1 MNNKK
6 LIFIIFLLF
15 CFSRIIIYLSGI
27 YPNLLFGYWQ
37 TLDYKLLSQ
46 DLFSSLIYLHSEPIL
61 WNLLL
66 GVTIKIFKENLK
78 FVAYFFYFYHV
89 ILSFFI
95 ILYSILISDYFRSSV
110 KVKFFLAVF
119 LILSPNLIFFE
130 NWIFYTHTT
139 CFLFFQLTYFL
150 LRFFKNNELK
160 FEFLIYLNLLLLTT
174 LWKAFHPLIIFLF
187 FLIFLLLSKNLKL
200 RRSVIVFSLFFIISI
215 FPMIKNKII
224 FGFFSNGSL
233 IGLNLTQTIPSK
245 SKVHFI
251 DIDNNVNNCTFD
263 IKERDEYNYFIQFK
277 KNKDDYNHPSLV
289 GNLSGKN
296 NLGGIYKS
304 KECTKVFFDY
314 ITENSFQ
321 WLISRFYNLLHSHGK
336 PAIDH
341 GFAPLNWDKTRL
353 SSFIKFMKSSD
364 FLKYLMGATLIIYML
379 IIYIFF
385 IYRFYFSN
393 EKTFIKKSL
402 FCIFILYSYLVFVGH
417 FFNGWEQERFL
428 YTGFVLQIIFI
439 NFLIKKFIKK

>member
-1 MNNKK
+1 MNNKI

-37 TLDYKLLSQ
+37 TLDYILLSQ
-46 DLFSSLIYLHSEPIL
+46 DLIRSLIYLHSEPVL

-95 ILYSILISDYFRSSV
+95 IYYSILIADYFRSSV
-110 KVKFFLAVF
+110 KVKFFLAFF

-150 LRFFKNNELK
+150 LRFFKNNEFK
-160 FEFLIYLNLLLLTT
+160 FEFLIYLNLLLLTM

-187 FLIFLLLSKNLKL
+187 FLLFLLLCKNLKL
-200 RRSVIVFSLFFIISI
+200 RRSVIIFSFFFMISI
-215 FPMIKNKII
+215 IPMIKNKII

-233 IGLNLTQTIPSK
+233 IGLNLTQTIPSEF
-245 SKVHFI
+245 KVHFS
-251 DIDNNVNNCTFD
+251 DKNVNNCTFD
-263 IKERDEYNYFIQFK
+263 IEERDENNYFIKFK

-304 KECTKVFFDY
+304 KECINLFFDY
-314 ITENSFQ
+314 ITENPLQ
-321 WLISRFYNLLHSHGK
+321 WFVSRFYNLLHSHGK

-341 GFAPLNWDKTRL
+341 GFAPLNWDKTKL
-353 SSFIKFMKSSD
+353 SRFIKFIKSSEIS
-364 FLKYLMGATLIIYML
+364 KYLMGVTLIIYML
-379 IIYIFF
+379 VIYIFL
-385 IYRFYFSN
+385 IYLFSFSK
-393 EKTFIKKSL
+393 EKIFIKKSL

-439 NFLIKKFIKK
+439 NFLIKKLIKK

>member
-37 TLDYKLLSQ
+37 TQDYKLLSQ
-46 DLFSSLIYLHSEPIL
+46 DLFRSLIYLHSEPVL

-78 FVAYFFYFYHV
+78 FVAFFFYFYHV

-95 ILYSILISDYFRSSV
+95 IYYSILIADYFRSSV
-110 KVKFFLAVF
+110 KVKLFLAFF

-160 FEFLIYLNLLLLTT
+160 LEFLIYLNLLLLTT

-187 FLIFLLLSKNLKL
+187 FLFFLLLSKNLKL
-200 RRSVIVFSLFFIISI
+200 RRSVFIFSLFFVISI
-215 FPMIKNKII
+215 IPMIKNKLI

-233 IGLNLTQTIPSK
+233 VGLNLTQTIPSK
-245 SKVHFI
+245 SKAHFI

-263 IKERDEYNYFIQFK
+263 INERDEYNYFIQFK

-304 KECTKVFFDY
+304 KECIKVFFSY
-314 ITENSFQ
+314 ITENPFQ
-321 WLISRFYNLLHSHGK
+321 WFASRFYNLLHSHGK

-341 GFAPLNWDKTRL
+341 GFAPINWDKTKL
-353 SSFIKFMKSSD
+353 QSFVKFMKSND
-364 FLKYLMGATLIIYML
+364 YLKYFMGLILIIYML
-379 IIYIFF
+379 IVYLFVIYKFLL
-385 IYRFYFSN
+385 SK
-393 EKTFIKKSL
+393 EEDFIKKSL
-402 FCIFILYSYLVFVGH
+402 LCIFILYSYLVFVGH

-439 NFLIKKFIKK
+439 IFLIKKLIK